1 MKSPIFFNAH
11 HSPIGAFA
19 SLTLGVK
26 GAKGGLGLELG
37 GPADRSV
44 YIGLEER
51 DHPGRFRALP
61 FFGEGNGQEAAE
73 DYDVESLGDFH
84 RQDAVT
90 EFPDAEISRRM
101 GASVDEWQAGDLT
114 FRIVSPVR
122 PVPDPEVGDEAAL
135 REALVPAVTVE
146 MTVDNRKGT
155 RARKAFFGYAG
166 GDPSHAMRVIEEPG
180 ITGVA
185 QGLTTAIATADEG
198 VYAGLA
204 WQPEAILSPLN
215 ESNLGF
221 MLGNIGLLVGEVAP
235 GEIRTFLFAVGFF
248 REGTATTGIPTR
260 YLYRRWFDRVEDVV
274 RFALEGS
281 ERAAEEAAEFD
292 ARLAARLS
300 PERALMLAHAI
311 RSYYGSTQ
319 LLERRDGQPIWV
331 VNEGEY
337 RMMNTFD
344 LTIDQAFFELALNP
358 WTLRNELDLFT
369 ERYAYDDRVR
379 FPGDSETHKGGLA
392 FTHDMGVANCFSPPG
407 TSCYEQ
413 AGLIGCFSYMS
424 AEELINWVI
433 SSILYVHHTNDV
445 EWLHR
450 NADTFESAVR
460 SLLNR
465 DHPDEEKRN
474 GIVGLDGARCDG
486 GSEITTYDSLDAS
499 LGQARNNLYLAVKGW
514 AAYVLMGPI
523 FARLG
528 RSDLEAIVAD
538 QAARC
543 ASTIVQAVDD
553 EGLLPAI
560 IGEGIEARI
569 IPAIEGL
576 IYPWVTGQ
584 ADAFAPDG
592 PYGDVRQ
599 ALARHFARVLE
610 SGVCRFADGGW
621 RLSST
626 SRNSWLSKIYL
637 CQAVAE
643 QVLGVEPD
651 RVADQAHLEWLMR
664 PGNAYYAWS
673 DQMLEGKAVGSR
685 YYPRGVTGILWLAEG
700 NQPLNDI
707 RRVLLEAAV
716 EIA

>member
-1 MKSPIFFNAH
+1 MESPIFFNAH

-37 GPADRSV
+37 GPADRAV
-44 YIGLEER
+44 YVGLEER
-51 DHPGRFRALP
+51 EQAGRFQALP
-61 FFGEGNGQEAAE
+61 FFDQGGGQESAE

-84 RQDAVT
+84 REGAVSVFT
-90 EFPDAEISRRM
+90 DAEISRRM
-101 GASVDEWQAGDLT
+101 GASVDEWRAGDLV
-114 FRIVSPVR
+114 FRIISPVR
-122 PVPDPEVGDEAAL
+122 SVPDPEGGDEAAL

-146 MTVDNRKGT
+146 LTVDNRKGK
-155 RARKAFFGYAG
+155 RSRKAFFGYAG
-166 GDPSHAMRVIEEPG
+166 GDPSHAMRLIDEPG
-180 ITGVA
+180 LKGVA
-185 QGLTTAIATADEG
+185 QGLTTAIGTTDEG

-204 WQPEAILSPLN
+204 WQPEAILMPLHP
-215 ESNLGF
+215 SNLGF
-221 MLGNIGLLVGEVAP
+221 MLGSLGLLVGEVAA
-235 GEIRTFLFAVGFF
+235 GEMRTFRFAVGFF

-292 ARLAARLS
+292 ARLATRLS

-319 LLERRDGQPIWV
+319 LLERRDGKPLWV

-344 LTIDQAFFELALNP
+344 LTVDQAFFELALNP
-358 WTLRNELDLFT
+358 WTLRNELDLFV
-369 ERYAYDDRVR
+369 ERYAYEDRVR
-379 FPGDSETHKGGLA
+379 FPGEPGSFAGGLA

-407 TSCYEQ
+407 MSCYEQ
-413 AGLIGCFSYMS
+413 AGLSGCFSYMS
-424 AEELINWVI
+424 GEELINWVI
-433 SSILYVHHTNDV
+433 CSTLYIRHTSDF
-445 EWLHR
+445 EWLRR
-450 NADTFESAVR
+450 NADIFEAAVE

-465 DHPDEEKRN
+465 DHPEEASRK
-474 GIVGLDGARCDG
+474 GMIGLDGVRCDG

-499 LGQARNNLYLAVKGW
+499 LGQARNNVYLAVKGW

-523 FARLG
+523 FARLE
-528 RSDLEAIVAD
+528 RPDLEAVVAD

-543 ASTIVQAVDD
+543 ASTVVQAVDD

-576 IYPWVTGQ
+576 IYPWVTEQ
-584 ADAFAPDG
+584 SDAYAADG
-592 PYGDVRQ
+592 PYGDVRR
-599 ALARHFARVLE
+599 ALSRHFERVLE
-610 SGVCRFADGGW
+610 TGVCRFADGGW

-643 QVLGVEPD
+643 KVLEFEPD
-651 RVADQAHLEWLMR
+651 RIADRAHLDWLMR
-664 PGNAYYAWS
+664 PKNAYYAWS

-700 NQPLNDI
+700 RQPLQEI